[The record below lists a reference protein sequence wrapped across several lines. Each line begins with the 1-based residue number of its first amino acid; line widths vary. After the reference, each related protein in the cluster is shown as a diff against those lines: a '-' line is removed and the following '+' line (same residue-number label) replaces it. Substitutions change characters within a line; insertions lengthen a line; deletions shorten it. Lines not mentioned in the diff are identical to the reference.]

1 MTHTGGSIGPRA
13 GHIGS
18 SLTLGRVAERSA
30 PIQPRPLCLLL
41 LPSRLEDFVLR
52 AHAEDLLTGPGVV
65 ALDPPR
71 LGGSGRMPGSLAD
84 GLAANFARR
93 MRLPGFPRVLVIFQ
107 PLQYPLARGLIA
119 VHEGAELWYWRHTGL
134 ALPGSRRRRAR
145 LHDLHLAASLRA
157 ELIVVGSEELRDD
170 VLADGG
176 RDPLLLEPTD
186 DPHAD
191 NRPVWER
198 LEARG
203 IESGRLGSERIL

>member
-1 MTHTGGSIGPRA
+1 MTHTGGGFGPRA

-18 SLTLGRVAERSA
+18 SLTLGKVAERAA

-41 LPSRLEDFVLR
+41 LPCELEDFALR
-52 AHAEDLLTGPGVV
+52 AHAEDLLAGPGVV

-71 LGGSGRMPGSLAD
+71 LGRSGRMPASLAD
-84 GLAANFARR
+84 GLAAGSARR
-93 MRLPGFPRVLVIFQ
+93 MRLPGLPRVLVIFH

-119 VHEGAELWYWRHTGL
+119 TNEGAELWYWRHAAVTFS
-134 ALPGSRRRRAR
+134 GSSRRRAR
-145 LHDLHLAASLRA
+145 LEDLHLAASLRA
-157 ELIVVGSEELRDD
+157 ELIVVGSETLRDD

-176 RDPLLLEPTD
+176 RDPLLLELTD

-191 NRPVWER
+191 NRPLWER
-198 LEARG
+198 MEARG